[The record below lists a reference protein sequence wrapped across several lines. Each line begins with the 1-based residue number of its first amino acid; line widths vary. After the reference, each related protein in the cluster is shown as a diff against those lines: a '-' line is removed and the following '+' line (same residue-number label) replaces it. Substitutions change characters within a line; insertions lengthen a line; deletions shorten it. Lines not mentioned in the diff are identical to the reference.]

1 LLFGKIVLL
10 FFHQDEYLRYIV
22 VINENVKRKI
32 IPVAGG
38 KGGVGKTFLVSNLS
52 IALAENGKDAVA
64 VDLDLGSSN
73 LHTFLGIKNTSSGV
87 GNLLCRKRMSFQELL
102 VPTSYDKLRFVPGD
116 ALVSGLSNILFAQKK
131 RIVDGILSIDAEYI
145 IIDLGSGTNS
155 TILDFFLI
163 SNSGF
168 IVTSPLTTSILNAYS
183 FLKALLFRFF
193 LRAFAEQN
201 EIIKYLKSVMKEKKP
216 GSSAPVSEILRKI
229 SRIDRKAGE
238 KAENYMKILQPKI
251 VVNLA
256 KTPDD
261 LLIVDKLRDLIHES
275 LSLDVECMGVV
286 YSDSAVDSALA
297 ANRPLAEFERSSI
310 AYRDV
315 ERISLKIIQSDKF
328 PQMPL
333 DLSYYKDS
341 FELAQIEA
349 QNDWEEMQAVE
360 RSKEE
365 VDAGDLIAVMSAQ
378 KRKISELQGIIRNL
392 TMGRG

>member
-1 LLFGKIVLL
+1 MLFGKIVLL

>member
-1 LLFGKIVLL
+1 M
-10 FFHQDEYLRYIV
+10 

-38 KGGVGKTFLVSNLS
+38 KGGVGKTFLVATLS
-52 IALAENGKDAVA
+52 AALAQNGKNAVA
-64 VDLDLGSSN
+64 IDLDLGGSN
-73 LHTFLGIKNTSSGV
+73 LHTFLGMKNTSCGV
-87 GNLLCRKRMSFQELL
+87 GNFLSRRRMSFQDLL
-102 VPTSYDKLRFVPGD
+102 IPTSYDNLRIVPGD
-116 ALVSGLSNILFAQKK
+116 VLVCGLSNIQFAQKK
-131 RIVDGILSIDAEYI
+131 RIVEGIMDIDADYI
-145 IIDLGSGTNS
+145 IIDLGSGTNP
-155 TILDFFLI
+155 TILDFFLM

-168 IVTSPLTTSILNAYS
+168 VVTSPQTTSILNSYG

-193 LRAFAEQN
+193 LRVFAEQN

-216 GSSAPVSEILRKI
+216 GSSTPFSEILHKI
-229 SRIDRKAGE
+229 SRIDGKAGE
-238 KAENYMKILQPKI
+238 KAENYMKILQPKV

-261 LLIVDKLRDLIHES
+261 LIIVEKLRDLIHES
-275 LSLDVECMGVV
+275 LSLEVECMGMV
-286 YSDSAVDSALA
+286 YSDTAVDDALSS
-297 ANRPLAEFERSSI
+297 NRLLAEFDSGSI
-310 AYRDV
+310 AGRDV

-349 QNDWEEMQAVE
+349 HNDWEEMQAQQQ
-360 RSKEE
+360 SKEE
-365 VDAGDLIAVMSAQ
+365 VNTEDLIELMSAQ
-378 KRKISELQGIIRNL
+378 RRKISELQGIIRNL

>member
-1 LLFGKIVLL
+1 
-10 FFHQDEYLRYIV
+10 V

-38 KGGVGKTFLVSNLS
+38 KGGAGKTFLVSNLS
-52 IALAENGKDAVA
+52 IALAEDGKDTVA
-64 VDLDLGSSN
+64 VDLDLGGSN
-73 LHTFLGIKNTSSGV
+73 LHTFLGIKNTSAGV
-87 GNLLCRKRMSFQELL
+87 GSLLSRKRMSFQELL

-116 ALVSGLSNILFAQKK
+116 VLVSGLPNIQFVQKK
-131 RIVDGILSIDAEYI
+131 RIVEGILDVDAEYI

-168 IVTSPLTTSILNAYS
+168 VVTSPQTTSILNTYG

-216 GSSAPVSEILRKI
+216 GSFAPFSEILRKI
-229 SRIDRKAGE
+229 SRIDRKSGE
-238 KAENYMKILQPKI
+238 KAENYLKILQPKV

-261 LLIVDKLRDLIHES
+261 LQIVEKLRDLIHES

-286 YSDSAVDSALA
+286 YFDSAVDSALA
-297 ANRPLAEFERSSI
+297 ANRPLAEFDRDSI

-315 ERISLKIIQSDKF
+315 ERISLKIIQSNKF

-349 QNDWEEMQAVE
+349 HNDWEEMQAVKQ
-360 RSKEE
+360 SKEE
-365 VDAGDLIAVMSAQ
+365 VDTGDLIAVMSAQ
-378 KRKISELQGIIRNL
+378 RRKISELQGIIRNL

>member
-1 LLFGKIVLL
+1 M
-10 FFHQDEYLRYIV
+10 

-38 KGGVGKTFLVSNLS
+38 KGGAGKTFLVSNLS
-52 IALAENGKDAVA
+52 IALAEDGKDTVA
-64 VDLDLGSSN
+64 VDLDLGGSN
-73 LHTFLGIKNTSSGV
+73 LHTFLGIKNTSAGV
-87 GNLLCRKRMSFQELL
+87 GSLLSRKRMSFQELL

-116 ALVSGLSNILFAQKK
+116 VLVSGLSNIQFVQKK
-131 RIVDGILSIDAEYI
+131 RIVEGILDVDAEYI

-168 IVTSPLTTSILNAYS
+168 VVTSPQTTSILNTYG

-216 GSSAPVSEILRKI
+216 SSFAPFSEILRKI
-229 SRIDRKAGE
+229 SRIDSKSGE
-238 KAENYMKILQPKI
+238 KAENYLKILQPKV

-261 LLIVDKLRDLIHES
+261 LQIAEKLRDLIHES

-297 ANRPLAEFERSSI
+297 ANRPLAEFDRDSI

-315 ERISLKIIQSDKF
+315 ERISLKIIQSNKF

-349 QNDWEEMQAVE
+349 HNDWEEMQAVKQ
-360 RSKEE
+360 SKEE
-365 VDAGDLIAVMSAQ
+365 VDTGDLIAVMSSQ
-378 KRKISELQGIIRNL
+378 RRKISELQGIIRNL

>member
-1 LLFGKIVLL
+1 
-10 FFHQDEYLRYIV
+10 
-22 VINENVKRKI
+22 
-32 IPVAGG
+32 
-38 KGGVGKTFLVSNLS
+38 
-52 IALAENGKDAVA
+52 
-64 VDLDLGSSN
+64 
-73 LHTFLGIKNTSSGV
+73 
-87 GNLLCRKRMSFQELL
+87 
-102 VPTSYDKLRFVPGD
+102 
-116 ALVSGLSNILFAQKK
+116 
-131 RIVDGILSIDAEYI
+131 
-145 IIDLGSGTNS
+145 
-155 TILDFFLI
+155 
-163 SNSGF
+163 
-168 IVTSPLTTSILNAYS
+168 
-183 FLKALLFRFF
+183 
-193 LRAFAEQN
+193 
-201 EIIKYLKSVMKEKKP
+201 MKEKKP

>member
-1 LLFGKIVLL
+1 
-10 FFHQDEYLRYIV
+10 V

-38 KGGVGKTFLVSNLS
+38 KGGAGKTFLVSNLS
-52 IALAENGKDAVA
+52 IALAEDGKDTVA
-64 VDLDLGSSN
+64 VDLDLGGSN
-73 LHTFLGIKNTSSGV
+73 LHTFLGIKNTSAGV
-87 GNLLCRKRMSFQELL
+87 GSLLSRKRMSFQELL

-116 ALVSGLSNILFAQKK
+116 VLVSGLPNIQFVQKK
-131 RIVDGILSIDAEYI
+131 RIVEGILDVDAEYI

-168 IVTSPLTTSILNAYS
+168 VVTSPQTTSILNTYG

-216 GSSAPVSEILRKI
+216 GSFAPFSEILRKI
-229 SRIDRKAGE
+229 SRIDRKSGE
-238 KAENYMKILQPKI
+238 KAENYLKILQPKV

-261 LLIVDKLRDLIHES
+261 LQIVEKLRDLIHES
-275 LSLDVECMGVV
+275 LSLNVECMGVV
-286 YSDSAVDSALA
+286 YFDSAVDSALA
-297 ANRPLAEFERSSI
+297 ANRPLAEFDRDSI

-315 ERISLKIIQSDKF
+315 ERISLKIIQSNKF

-349 QNDWEEMQAVE
+349 HNDWEEMQAVKQ
-360 RSKEE
+360 SKEE
-365 VDAGDLIAVMSAQ
+365 VDTGDLIAVMSAQ
-378 KRKISELQGIIRNL
+378 RRKISELQGIIRNL